1 MALIITGLIAAICIE
16 LCLACFSAR
25 RGSILEE
32 NITVLPEYTSGAAA
46 DGNPYRMAED
56 MPWLDF
62 APGMAGGYLEFEFAA
77 PVQDKMQVLVYY
89 TENEGQEFNRFRRI
103 ERWILKGT
111 TKGRVALPAGYCDKL
126 RLTLTGNAEI
136 ENVSISIPAVRPA
149 FGEIITLVN
158 PVRFLAIFLIL
169 ALSILLHGRERR
181 EKRLRRPV
189 NTGAQGTETPG
200 MEAPGMEALGM
211 KEQEMEAP
219 GTGGRS
225 HGERRKR
232 TAYLDGVRVLAALFV
247 IAVHV
252 VEPVA
257 LAQIKGTPRDFVFRA
272 AVLIVLTC
280 NLLFFFISGALL
292 LPYREETIGQY
303 YKKRVL
309 KILLPFVLYSMFY
322 LKFLCATQEGVLGW
336 GGQAVLDLL
345 GGTITMG
352 PHLWL
357 IYKLLALYLLVPF
370 YRLMMAK
377 MSERMEKQ
385 LFILIVAALAIR
397 TGCEYFNFDL
407 GISLYLDSWLGLFL
421 AGHLLNRAWMR
432 KYDFCLI
439 SGGILALVFSLWIYS
454 FRTDYLEIITNCSI
468 LEFLMA
474 SAVFVT
480 VLRMNGICARFSKI
494 LQVLGKRSFSVLM
507 VHLFV
512 MSAVLPLGFVP
523 YGMVNKS
530 IGQLVIP
537 YLFICVGSYVTAVLY
552 DETVVKVF
560 DAGVER
566 LLAGKKKSKN
576 GGSAGESNSP
586 KQRIE

>member
-1 MALIITGLIAAICIE
+1 MNDKKRCLALIITGLIAAICIE

-32 NITVLPEYTSGAAA
+32 NITVLPEYAAGEA
-46 DGNPYRMAED
+46 TDGNPYQMAED

-62 APGMAGGYLEFEFAA
+62 APHMAGGYLEFEFAS

-89 TENEGQEFNRFRRI
+89 TGNEGQEFNRFRRI

-111 TKGRVALPAGYCDKL
+111 TKGSVALPAGYLDRI

-136 ENVSISIPAVRPA
+136 KNVSVSIPAGRPD
-149 FGEIITLVN
+149 FGELINLVN
-158 PVRFLAIFLIL
+158 PGRLLAMFLIL
-169 ALSILLHGRERR
+169 ALSILLHDRERR
-181 EKRLRRPV
+181 ERKLRKLE
-189 NTGAQGTETPG
+189 NPG
-200 MEAPGMEALGM
+200 RG
-211 KEQEMEAP
+211 P
-219 GTGGRS
+219 GT
-225 HGERRKR
+225 GERRKR

-247 IAVHV
+247 VAVHV

-257 LAQIKGTPRDFVFRA
+257 LAQIAGTPRDFMFRA
-272 AVLIVLTC
+272 VVLIVLTC

-292 LPYREETIGQY
+292 LPYKEETIGEY

-309 KILLPFVLYSMFY
+309 KILLPFVLYSLFY
-322 LKFLCATQEGVLGW
+322 LKFLCATEEGILGW
-336 GGQAVLDLL
+336 GGQAALDFL

-370 YRLMMAK
+370 YRLMLAK
-377 MSERMEKQ
+377 MPERTEKQ
-385 LFILIVAALAIR
+385 LFVLIVAALAIR

-421 AGHLLNRAWMR
+421 AGHLMNRAWMR

-439 SGGILALVFSLWIYS
+439 SGGILALIVSLWIYS

-474 SAVFVT
+474 SAIFVT

-537 YLFICVGSYVTAVLY
+537 YLFICAVSYVIAVLY

-560 DAGVER
+560 DAVAER
-566 LLAGKKKSKN
+566 LLAGKRRKGRN
-576 GGSAGESNSP
+576 GDSV
-586 KQRIE
+586 

>member
-1 MALIITGLIAAICIE
+1 MKNKKRGLALIITGLIAAICIE

-32 NITVLPEYTSGAAA
+32 NITILPEYAADAAA
-46 DGNPYRMAED
+46 DGKPYRMAED

-62 APGMAGGYLEFEFAA
+62 APHTAGGYLEFEFAA
-77 PVQDKMQVLVYY
+77 PVPDKMQVLVYY

-111 TKGRVALPAGYCDKL
+111 TKGRVALPAGYCDRL
-126 RLTLTGNAEI
+126 RLTLTGDAEI
-136 ENVSISIPAVRPA
+136 ENVSMSIPAVRPA
-149 FGEIITLVN
+149 FGEAISLVN
-158 PVRFLAIFLIL
+158 PVRLLAIFLIL
-169 ALSILLHGRERR
+169 ALSILLHHRERR
-181 EKRLRRPV
+181 EQKLRKSV
-189 NTGAQGTETPG
+189 NKGNPGIGCQG
-200 MEAPGMEALGM
+200 
-211 KEQEMEAP
+211 
-219 GTGGRS
+219 S
-225 HGERRKR
+225 GERRKR

-247 IAVHV
+247 VAVHV

-272 AVLIVLTC
+272 VVLIVLTC

-292 LPYREETIGQY
+292 LPYREETIGEY

-309 KILLPFVLYSMFY
+309 KILLPFALYSLFY
-322 LKFLCATQEGVLGW
+322 LKVLCATQEGILGW
-336 GGQAVLDLL
+336 GGQAALDFL

-377 MSERMEKQ
+377 MPERTEKQ
-385 LFILIVAALAIR
+385 LFVLIVAALAIR
-397 TGCEYFNFDL
+397 TGCEYLNFDL

-421 AGHLLNRAWMR
+421 AGYLLNRAWMR
-432 KYDFCLI
+432 KYDLCLV
-439 SGGILALVFSLWIYS
+439 SGGILALIISLWIYS
-454 FRTDYLEIITNCSI
+454 FRADYLEIITNCSI

-480 VLRMNGICARFSKI
+480 VLRMNGICVRFSKI
-494 LQVLGKRSFSVLM
+494 LQILGKRSFSVLM

-530 IGQLVIP
+530 IGQLVLP
-537 YLFICVGSYVTAVLY
+537 YLFICAVSYAIAVLY

-560 DAGVER
+560 DAGAER
-566 LLAGKKKSKN
+566 LLAGKNKRRK
-576 GGSAGESNSP
+576 
-586 KQRIE
+586 R

>member
-1 MALIITGLIAAICIE
+1 MNDKKRCLALIITGLIAAICIE

-32 NITVLPEYTSGAAA
+32 NITVLPEYTAGEAA
-46 DGNPYRMAED
+46 DGNPYQMAED
-56 MPWLDF
+56 TPWLDF
-62 APGMAGGYLEFEFAA
+62 APHMAGGYLEFEFAA

-111 TKGRVALPAGYCDKL
+111 TKGSIALPTGYLDRM

-136 ENVSISIPAVRPA
+136 KNVSVSIPAGRPD
-149 FGEIITLVN
+149 FGELINLVN
-158 PVRFLAIFLIL
+158 PIRLLAMFLIL
-169 ALSILLHGRERR
+169 ALSILLHDRERR
-181 EKRLRRPV
+181 ERKLRKLE
-189 NTGAQGTETPG
+189 NPG
-200 MEAPGMEALGM
+200 RG
-211 KEQEMEAP
+211 P
-219 GTGGRS
+219 GTGD
-225 HGERRKR
+225 RRKR

-247 IAVHV
+247 VAVHV

-257 LAQIKGTPRDFVFRA
+257 LAQITGTPRDFMFRA
-272 AVLIVLTC
+272 VVLIVLTC

-292 LPYREETIGQY
+292 LPYKEETIGEY

-309 KILLPFVLYSMFY
+309 KILLPFVLYSLFY
-322 LKFLCATQEGVLGW
+322 LKFLCATEEGILGW
-336 GGQAVLDLL
+336 GGQAALDFL

-377 MSERMEKQ
+377 MPERMEKQ
-385 LFILIVAALAIR
+385 LFVLIVAALALR
-397 TGCEYFNFDL
+397 TGCEYLNFDL

-421 AGHLLNRAWMR
+421 AGHLMNRAWMR

-439 SGGILALVFSLWIYS
+439 SGGILALIVSLWIYS

-474 SAVFVT
+474 SAIFVT

-537 YLFICVGSYVTAVLY
+537 YLFICAVSYVIAVLY

-560 DAGVER
+560 DAVAER
-566 LLAGKKKSKN
+566 LLAGKKRKGRN
-576 GGSAGESNSP
+576 GDSV
-586 KQRIE
+586 

>member
-32 NITVLPEYTSGAAA
+32 NITILPEYAADAAA
-46 DGNPYRMAED
+46 DGKPYRMAED

-62 APGMAGGYLEFEFAA
+62 APHTAGGYLEFEFAA
-77 PVQDKMQVLVYY
+77 PVPDKMQVLVYY

-111 TKGRVALPAGYCDKL
+111 TKGRVALPAGYCDRL
-126 RLTLTGNAEI
+126 RLTLTGDAEI
-136 ENVSISIPAVRPA
+136 ENVSMSIPAVRPA
-149 FGEIITLVN
+149 FGEAISLVN
-158 PVRFLAIFLIL
+158 PVRLLAIFLIL
-169 ALSILLHGRERR
+169 ALSILLHHRERR
-181 EKRLRRPV
+181 EQKLRKSV
-189 NTGAQGTETPG
+189 NKGNPGIGCQG
-200 MEAPGMEALGM
+200 
-211 KEQEMEAP
+211 
-219 GTGGRS
+219 S
-225 HGERRKR
+225 GERRKR

-247 IAVHV
+247 VAVHV

-272 AVLIVLTC
+272 VVLIVLTC

-292 LPYREETIGQY
+292 LPYREETIGEY

-309 KILLPFVLYSMFY
+309 KILLPFALYSLFY
-322 LKFLCATQEGVLGW
+322 LKVLCATQEGILGW
-336 GGQAVLDLL
+336 GGQAALDFL

-377 MSERMEKQ
+377 MPERTEKQ
-385 LFILIVAALAIR
+385 LFVLIVAALAIR
-397 TGCEYFNFDL
+397 TGCEYLNFDL

-421 AGHLLNRAWMR
+421 AGYLLNRAWMR
-432 KYDFCLI
+432 KYDLCLV
-439 SGGILALVFSLWIYS
+439 SGGILALIISLWIYS
-454 FRTDYLEIITNCSI
+454 FRADYLEIITNCSI

-480 VLRMNGICARFSKI
+480 VLRMNGICVRFSKI
-494 LQVLGKRSFSVLM
+494 LQILGKRSFSVLM

-530 IGQLVIP
+530 IGQLVLP
-537 YLFICVGSYVTAVLY
+537 YLFICAVSYAIAVLY

-560 DAGVER
+560 DAGAER
-566 LLAGKKKSKN
+566 LLAGKNKRRK
-576 GGSAGESNSP
+576 
-586 KQRIE
+586 R

>member
-1 MALIITGLIAAICIE
+1 MNDKKRCLALIITGLIAAICIE

-32 NITVLPEYTSGAAA
+32 NITVLPEYAAGEA
-46 DGNPYRMAED
+46 TDGNPYQMAED

-62 APGMAGGYLEFEFAA
+62 APHMAGGYLEFEFAS

-89 TENEGQEFNRFRRI
+89 TGNEGQEFNRFRRI

-111 TKGRVALPAGYCDKL
+111 TKGSVALPAGYLDRI

-136 ENVSISIPAVRPA
+136 KNVSVSIPAGRPD
-149 FGEIITLVN
+149 FGELINLVN
-158 PVRFLAIFLIL
+158 PVRLLAMFLIL
-169 ALSILLHGRERR
+169 ALSILLHDRERR
-181 EKRLRRPV
+181 ERKLRKLE
-189 NTGAQGTETPG
+189 NPG
-200 MEAPGMEALGM
+200 RG
-211 KEQEMEAP
+211 P
-219 GTGGRS
+219 GTGD
-225 HGERRKR
+225 RRKR

-247 IAVHV
+247 VAVHV

-257 LAQIKGTPRDFVFRA
+257 LAQIAGTPRDFMFRA
-272 AVLIVLTC
+272 VVLIVLTC

-292 LPYREETIGQY
+292 LPYKEETIGEY

-309 KILLPFVLYSMFY
+309 KILLPFVLYSLFY
-322 LKFLCATQEGVLGW
+322 LKFLCATEEGILGW
-336 GGQAVLDLL
+336 GGQAALDFL

-370 YRLMMAK
+370 YRLMLAK
-377 MSERMEKQ
+377 MPERTEKQ
-385 LFILIVAALAIR
+385 LFVLIVAALAIR

-421 AGHLLNRAWMR
+421 AGHLMNRAWMR

-439 SGGILALVFSLWIYS
+439 SGGILALIVSLWIYS

-474 SAVFVT
+474 SAIFVT

-537 YLFICVGSYVTAVLY
+537 YLFICAVSYVIAVLY

-560 DAGVER
+560 DAGAER
-566 LLAGKKKSKN
+566 LLAGKKMKGRN
-576 GGSAGESNSP
+576 GDSV
-586 KQRIE
+586 

>member
-1 MALIITGLIAAICIE
+1 MNDKKRCLALIITGLIAAICIE

-32 NITVLPEYTSGAAA
+32 NITVLPEYAAGEA
-46 DGNPYRMAED
+46 TDGNPYQMAED

-62 APGMAGGYLEFEFAA
+62 APHMAGGYLEFEFAA

-89 TENEGQEFNRFRRI
+89 TGNEGQEFNRFRRI

-111 TKGRVALPAGYCDKL
+111 TKGSVALPAGYLDRI

-136 ENVSISIPAVRPA
+136 KNVSVSIPAGRPD
-149 FGEIITLVN
+149 FGELINLVN
-158 PVRFLAIFLIL
+158 PGRLLAMFLIL
-169 ALSILLHGRERR
+169 ALSILLHDRERR
-181 EKRLRRPV
+181 ERKLRKLE
-189 NTGAQGTETPG
+189 NPG
-200 MEAPGMEALGM
+200 RG
-211 KEQEMEAP
+211 P
-219 GTGGRS
+219 GTGD
-225 HGERRKR
+225 RRKR

-247 IAVHV
+247 VAVHV

-257 LAQIKGTPRDFVFRA
+257 LAQIAGTPRDFMFRA
-272 AVLIVLTC
+272 VVLIVLTC

-292 LPYREETIGQY
+292 LPYKEETIGEY

-309 KILLPFVLYSMFY
+309 KILLPFVLYSLFY
-322 LKFLCATQEGVLGW
+322 LKFLCATEEGILGW
-336 GGQAVLDLL
+336 GGQAALDFL

-370 YRLMMAK
+370 YRLMLAK
-377 MSERMEKQ
+377 MPERTEKQ
-385 LFILIVAALAIR
+385 LFVLIVAALAIR

-421 AGHLLNRAWMR
+421 AGHLMNRAWMR

-439 SGGILALVFSLWIYS
+439 SGGILALIVSLWIYS

-474 SAVFVT
+474 SAIFVT

-537 YLFICVGSYVTAVLY
+537 YLFICAVSYVIAVLY

-560 DAGVER
+560 DAVAER
-566 LLAGKKKSKN
+566 LLAGKKRKGRN
-576 GGSAGESNSP
+576 GDSV
-586 KQRIE
+586 

>member
-1 MALIITGLIAAICIE
+1 MTLIILGLIAAICIE

-32 NITVLPEYTSGAAA
+32 NITVLPEYMAGAAS

-62 APGMAGGYLEFEFAA
+62 APHREGGYLEFDFAE

-89 TENEGQEFNRFRRI
+89 TEKEGQEFNRFRRI

-111 TKGRVALPAGYCDKL
+111 TKGRVALPAGYCDRL
-126 RLTLTGNAEI
+126 RLTLTGDAEI
-136 ENVSISIPAVRPA
+136 KNVSMSIPVSRPI
-149 FGEIITLVN
+149 FRKIIQLVN
-158 PVRFLAIFLIL
+158 PVRLLAMFLIL
-169 ALSILLHGRERR
+169 AVSICLHDGE
-181 EKRLRRPV
+181 LRGKKLRKLD
-189 NTGAQGTETPG
+189 NN
-200 MEAPGMEALGM
+200 
-211 KEQEMEAP
+211 
-219 GTGGRS
+219 GGS
-225 HGERRKR
+225 RKSGGHRAR

-247 IAVHV
+247 VAVHV

-257 LAQIKGTPRDFVFRA
+257 LAQIEGTPRDFFFRA
-272 AVLIVLTC
+272 VVFVVLTC

-292 LPYREETIGQY
+292 LPERQETIGEY

-309 KILLPFVLYSMFY
+309 KILLPFALYSLFY
-322 LKFLCATQEGVLGW
+322 LKLLCATQEGVLGW
-336 GGQAVLDLL
+336 GWQAVLDFL
-345 GGTITMG
+345 GGTIIMG

-370 YRLMMAK
+370 YRLMMAR
-377 MSERMEKQ
+377 MPERMEKQ
-385 LFILIVAALAIR
+385 LFVLIVAALALR
-397 TGCEYFNFDL
+397 TGCEYFNFEL

-421 AGHLLNRAWMR
+421 AGHLLNRTWMR
-432 KYDFCLI
+432 KYDFCLV
-439 SGGILALVFSLWIYS
+439 SGGILALFISLWIYS
-454 FRTDYLEIITNCSI
+454 FRADYLEIITNCSI

-480 VLRMNGICARFSKI
+480 VVRMNGICARFSKI

-523 YGMVNKS
+523 NSAENKS
-530 IGQLVIP
+530 VGQLVIP
-537 YLFICVGSYVTAVLY
+537 YLFICMVSYVIAVLY

-560 DAGVER
+560 DAGVKR
-566 LLAGKKKSKN
+566 LLTCKRK
-576 GGSAGESNSP
+576 GGSEAV
-586 KQRIE
+586 

>member
-1 MALIITGLIAAICIE
+1 MNDKKRCLALIITGLIAAICIE

-32 NITVLPEYTSGAAA
+32 NITVLPEYAAGEA
-46 DGNPYRMAED
+46 TDGNPYQMAED

-62 APGMAGGYLEFEFAA
+62 APHMAGGYLEFEFAA

-111 TKGRVALPAGYCDKL
+111 TKGSIALPAGYLDRI

-136 ENVSISIPAVRPA
+136 KNVSVSIPAGRPD
-149 FGEIITLVN
+149 FGELINLVN
-158 PVRFLAIFLIL
+158 PVRLLAMFLIL
-169 ALSILLHGRERR
+169 ALSILLHDRERR
-181 EKRLRRPV
+181 ERKLRKL
-189 NTGAQGTETPG
+189 EIPG
-200 MEAPGMEALGM
+200 RG
-211 KEQEMEAP
+211 P
-219 GTGGRS
+219 GT
-225 HGERRKR
+225 GERRKR

-247 IAVHV
+247 VAVHV

-257 LAQIKGTPRDFVFRA
+257 LAQIAGTPRDFMFRA
-272 AVLIVLTC
+272 VVLIVLTC

-292 LPYREETIGQY
+292 LPYKEETIGEY

-309 KILLPFVLYSMFY
+309 KILLPFVLYSLFY
-322 LKFLCATQEGVLGW
+322 LKFLCATEEGILGW
-336 GGQAVLDLL
+336 GGQAALDFL

-370 YRLMMAK
+370 YRLMLAK
-377 MSERMEKQ
+377 MPERTEKQ
-385 LFILIVAALAIR
+385 LFVLIVAALAIR

-421 AGHLLNRAWMR
+421 AGHLMNRAWMR

-439 SGGILALVFSLWIYS
+439 SGGILALIVSLWIYS

-474 SAVFVT
+474 SAIFVT

-537 YLFICVGSYVTAVLY
+537 YLFICAVSYVIAVLY

-560 DAGVER
+560 DAVAER
-566 LLAGKKKSKN
+566 LLAGKRRKGRN
-576 GGSAGESNSP
+576 GDSV
-586 KQRIE
+586 

>member
-1 MALIITGLIAAICIE
+1 MNDKKRCLALTITGLIAAICIE

-32 NITVLPEYTSGAAA
+32 NITVLPEYTAGEAA
-46 DGNPYRMAED
+46 DGNPYQMAED
-56 MPWLDF
+56 TPWLDF
-62 APGMAGGYLEFEFAA
+62 APHMAGGYLEFEFAA

-111 TKGRVALPAGYCDKL
+111 TKGSIALPAGYLDRM

-136 ENVSISIPAVRPA
+136 KNVSVSIPAGRPD
-149 FGEIITLVN
+149 FGELINLVN
-158 PVRFLAIFLIL
+158 PIRLLAMFLIL
-169 ALSILLHGRERR
+169 ALSILLHDRERR
-181 EKRLRRPV
+181 ERKLRKLE
-189 NTGAQGTETPG
+189 NPG
-200 MEAPGMEALGM
+200 RGL
-211 KEQEMEAP
+211 
-219 GTGGRS
+219 GTGD
-225 HGERRKR
+225 RRKR

-247 IAVHV
+247 VAVHV

-257 LAQIKGTPRDFVFRA
+257 LAQITGTPRDFMFRA
-272 AVLIVLTC
+272 VVLIVLTC

-292 LPYREETIGQY
+292 LPYKEETIGEY

-309 KILLPFVLYSMFY
+309 KILLPFVLYSLFY
-322 LKFLCATQEGVLGW
+322 LKFLCATEEGILGW
-336 GGQAVLDLL
+336 GGQAALDFL

-377 MSERMEKQ
+377 MPERMEKQ
-385 LFILIVAALAIR
+385 LFVLIVAALALR
-397 TGCEYFNFDL
+397 TGCEYLNFDL

-421 AGHLLNRAWMR
+421 AGHLMNRAWMR

-439 SGGILALVFSLWIYS
+439 SGGILALIVSLWIYS

-474 SAVFVT
+474 SAIFVT

-537 YLFICVGSYVTAVLY
+537 YLFICAVSYVIAVLY

-560 DAGVER
+560 DAVAER
-566 LLAGKKKSKN
+566 LLAGKKRKGRN
-576 GGSAGESNSP
+576 GDSV
-586 KQRIE
+586 